1 MSGHIAPPG
10 ALLLDPPPRRIAVFR
25 ALFLGDLL
33 CATPALRALRQRF
46 PAAEITLIGLPWAR
60 ELVDRLPSLDR
71 LALFPGYPGLAEA
84 PYDAA
89 RTAAFLREAR
99 AARYDLAIQLHG
111 DGNSSNGFVAQL
123 GARATLGFRR
133 DECDDRLTASLVYDR
148 AEHEVLRWLRLFAL
162 LGADAS
168 DTRLAAPV
176 PTADDEAVA
185 RALLAPLALAGG
197 PLVGLHPGAKDP
209 ARRWPPECFAALADT
224 LAARYGAQI
233 VLTGVASERAT
244 TAAVR
249 RLMHAPALDLAGA
262 TGIGSLTAL
271 VASLDLLIANDTGVA
286 HLAVATETPSVH
298 LIGPGQ
304 PDEWLPLDRARHQV
318 VDARQLA
325 APNVDAATALRELPV
340 APVVEACARVIGPH
354 PLSPSPVRGRV
365 GTADALI
372 ASSPSPAG
380 RERGAGGEGCRG

>member
-1 MSGHIAPPG
+1 
-10 ALLLDPPPRRIAVFR
+10 
-25 ALFLGDLL
+25 
-33 CATPALRALRQRF
+33 
-46 PAAEITLIGLPWAR
+46 
-60 ELVDRLPSLDR
+60 
-71 LALFPGYPGLAEA
+71 
-84 PYDAA
+84 
-89 RTAAFLREAR
+89 
-99 AARYDLAIQLHG
+99 
-111 DGNSSNGFVAQL
+111 L

-168 DTRLAAPV
+168 DTRLAAPT
-176 PTADDEAVA
+176 PTEGDDAAA

-286 HLAVATETPSVH
+286 HLAVATETPSVR

-354 PLSPSPVRGRV
+354 PLSPSPVRGRG
-365 GTADALI
+365 GTAAALI

-380 RERGAGGEGCRG
+380 RERGAGGEGRR